1 MAKKEKTL
9 TCTFFVGGKQVDKL
23 TPEQIDRMANKI
35 GEALSIYYTAHPQEY
50 ANIKVSGTQK

>member
-23 TPEQIDRMANKI
+23 TPEQIDRMAERI
-35 GEALSIYYTAHPQEY
+35 GEAMSIYYTAHPQEY
-50 ANIKVSGTQK
+50 ANIKISGTQS

>member
-23 TPEQIDRMANKI
+23 TPEQIDRMAEKI
-35 GEALSIYYTAHPQEY
+35 GEALSIYYSAHPTEY
-50 ANIKVSGTQK
+50 ANIKISGTQK